1 MDKEALLGRKASD
14 TRSVPIDGVGDVV
27 VRGLTRGEV
36 KAVNADYKGDDR
48 ENALISLALV
58 DPVLT
63 VDEVATWLDEAPA
76 GDSVAV
82 MNAVAELSGMAEGS
96 AQKSVPRPGGR
107 GRRR

>member
-1 MDKEALLGRKASD
+1 MDKELLLKRKASD
-14 TRSVPIDGVGDVV
+14 TRQVPIAGVGDVT

-36 KAVNADYKGDDR
+36 KAINSDFKDDDR
-48 ENALISLALV
+48 ENALISLALL

-63 VDEVATWLDEAPA
+63 VDEVAAWLNEAPA

-96 AQKSVPRPGGR
+96 ARKSVPRSGGR
-107 GRRR
+107 GKRR